1 MTKLCV
7 NCGNEIPAGR
17 LEALPNT
24 TTCVSCSNV
33 TAKAGRIVTYGVGEE
48 IYTEIEVLERDAFE
62 AMSNLELTRGHKKP
76 RSIPKHNINFD
87 DDDKPTTGKEAY
99 IQNASDDNDE

>member
-7 NCGNEIPAGR
+7 KCGKEIPAGR

-24 TTCVSCSNV
+24 TTCVACSNV
-33 TAKAGRIVTYGVGEE
+33 TAKAGRMITYGVGEE
-48 IYTEIEVLERDAFE
+48 IHTEIEVLDRAAFE
-62 AMSNLELTRGHKKP
+62 AISSLELTRGHKKP

-87 DDDKPTTGKEAY
+87 DDDEPTTGKEAY
-99 IQNASDDNDE
+99 IQNSSEDDES